1 MRRLSAAAAVFA
13 AGALALSACSTPSK
27 DGSGT
32 ETTGAGDGEAMSAVS
47 IGWNQGFYEYN
58 SATVTGNATAN
69 NNVLYFMNSGFNY
82 YDADLNLVKD
92 ESFGTYEKVSDDPL
106 TVTYTV
112 NDDVVWSD
120 GTPVTAADLLL
131 TWGAQSGKYNNVE
144 EQYDEEGNVTNQE
157 EVDAG
162 VYFNNTSASVALI
175 QEFPEISADGKS
187 ITFVYT
193 KPFGDWEINLAIGVP
208 AHVVAM
214 HALEMDDAEAATQ
227 ALVDAF
233 KNNDFAKL
241 APVAKFWNTGFQF
254 GDALPEDTSLFLSS
268 GPYLMVDY
276 VKDQYVTLEKNPSY
290 TGDKVP
296 SIDQVTFRY
305 NEDPMA
311 QIQALANGEVNLISP
326 QATADVLAA
335 VEGLGEGFEFL
346 STVEGTYEHVDL
358 AQNNGGPFDA
368 ATYGGDAEKA
378 KLVRQAFLHLVPRN
392 EIVEKLIVPLNPE
405 AQVRNSY
412 TVLPGSPMYDGVVTA
427 NGMGD
432 VYADVDVEAATALIQ
447 QSGVATPIDVRV
459 LFGKSNVRR
468 QNEFTII
475 SDTANATGLFNL
487 IDASSDDW
495 GSLLSDTSVYD
506 ATIFGW
512 QSTSTAVTES
522 DANYRS
528 TGLNNFYG
536 YNNPAVDALYDEL
549 QVSTDPAEQQA
560 ILEKVEKALVDDAFG
575 LTIFQF
581 PSVSAWS
588 TNLTGV
594 DPIAIAPTILWN
606 FWEWEI
612 APVEG

>member
-27 DGSGT
+27 DGGGT

>member
-13 AGALALSACSTPSK
+13 AGALALSACSTPS
-27 DGSGT
+27 DNGSGT

-268 GPYLMVDY
+268 GPYVMVDY

-612 APVEG
+612 APVAG

>member
-13 AGALALSACSTPSK
+13 AGALALSACSTPS
-27 DGSGT
+27 DNGSGT

-335 VEGLGEGFEFL
+335 VEGLGEGFEFV
-346 STVEGTYEHVDL
+346 STVEGTYEHIDL
-358 AQNNGGPFDA
+358 AQNNRGPFDA

-405 AQVRNSY
+405 AEVRNSY
-412 TVLPGSPMYDGVVTA
+412 TVIPGSPMYDGVVAA
-427 NGMGD
+427 NGMAD

-447 QSGVATPIDVRV
+447 QAGVATPIDVRV
-459 LFGKSNVRR
+459 LFAKSNVRR

-487 IDASSDDW
+487 IDASSDEW
-495 GSLLSDTSVYD
+495 GSLLSDTSIYD
-506 ATIFGW
+506 ACFFGW
-512 QSTSTAVTES
+512 QSVSTAVTES
-522 DANYRS
+522 DASYRS
-528 TGLNNFYG
+528 TGLNNYYG

-581 PSVSAWS
+581 PGVSAWS
-588 TNLTGV
+588 SNLTGV
-594 DPIAIAPTILWN
+594 DPIAIAPTVFWN

>member
-13 AGALALSACSTPSK
+13 AGALALSACSTPS
-27 DGSGT
+27 DNGSGT